1 MNIKYLFI
9 YLCHLQFLSLT
20 SCSFLGCGVGGVGEM
35 GKGDQ
40 KVKRK
45 AKQKNKY
52 YSYLL
57 SVSSG
62 VLSLYM
68 FYNQC

>member
-1 MNIKYLFI
+1 
-9 YLCHLQFLSLT
+9 
-20 SCSFLGCGVGGVGEM
+20 M

-45 AKQKNKY
+45 AKQKTDKY